1 MLRSFRIVKLRHA
14 ATAFDGEGAWRH
26 GGRWNSRGTRMV
38 YTAES
43 RALALLEILTHTH
56 NPDLLEAYA
65 VIEVEFD
72 AALVMALRDDDLPAD
87 WRAFPLPAAVQA
99 IGDRWAAD
107 NVSVLLRVPSVLVP
121 EEFNYLLN
129 PAHAGFAKLRLGEP
143 QPLAVDARLARR

>member
-43 RALALLEILTHTH
+43 RALALLEILTHTG
-56 NPDLLEAYA
+56 NAALLAAYG
-65 VIEVEFD
+65 VIEIAFD
-72 AALVMALRDDDLPAD
+72 AALVVALLDADLPD
-87 WRAFPLPAAVQA
+87 GWRASPPPPATQA

-107 NVSVLLRVPSVLVP
+107 RGSVLMRVPSVLVP

-129 PAHAGFAKLRLGEP
+129 PAHPGFHKLRIGEP